1 VNLEDFLNL
10 PTGEVVEIVR
20 SKGPKVCVFPTDGT
34 RRWHMLEHPESTS
47 LESYMEVQ
55 RKRHLELYKLF
66 FDHGIDTLLSPI
78 FRPDLLDRGEAYMKE
93 VMKPLTWLA
102 SHPSY
107 LSFYKDYGV
116 SFHVYGEYREY
127 LRSTQHGH
135 LLDTYARLTDLTR
148 DRCSHRLFFGIF
160 MGDPTETISKL
171 ILEFYSENGHPP
183 DKKELIE
190 MYYGEYVDPADM
202 LIGFG
207 RFCVHDAPLLLGH
220 EGLYFTTS
228 PSLYTDQQQLRMILY
243 DYIYM
248 QRNRTPDYGDL
259 SQEDR
264 VKMKD
269 YYKSNMDKIIRI
281 SENRGVLLS
290 DLSKGATLQDYHQV
304 SDRSIY

>member
-1 VNLEDFLNL
+1 M
-10 PTGEVVEIVR
+10 R

-34 RRWHMLEHPESTS
+34 RSWHILEHPESTS

-55 RKRHLELYKLF
+55 RTRHLELYKLF

-78 FRPDLLDRGEAYMKE
+78 FRPDLLGRGETYMKE
-93 VMKPLTWLA
+93 VMKPLNWLA

-107 LSFYKDYGV
+107 LSFYKDYDV
-116 SFHVYGEYREY
+116 SFHVYGEYREH
-127 LRSTQHGH
+127 LKSTQHGH
-135 LLDTYARLTDLTR
+135 LLDTYAKLADLTR
-148 DRCSHRLFFGIF
+148 DRRSHRLFFGIF

-171 ILEFYSENGHPP
+171 VLEFNSENERPP

-207 RFCVHDAPLLLGH
+207 RFCVHDAPMLLGH

-228 PSLYTDQQQLRMILY
+228 PSLYTNQQHLRMILY

-248 QRNRTPDYGDL
+248 QRNRTPDYRDL

-264 VKMKD
+264 VKMKG
-269 YYKSNMDKIIRI
+269 YYKSNLDKIIRI

-290 DLSKGATLQDYHQV
+290 HQLNGSTQQDYHHF
-304 SDRSIY
+304 SDGSIY